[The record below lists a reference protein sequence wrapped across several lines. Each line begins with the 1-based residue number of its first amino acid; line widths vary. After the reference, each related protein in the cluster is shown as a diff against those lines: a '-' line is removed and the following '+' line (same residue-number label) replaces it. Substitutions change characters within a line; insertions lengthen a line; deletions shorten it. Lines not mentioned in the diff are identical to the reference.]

1 MASSQPSTIGQTFVP
16 PGLASLKLTAAK
28 IKTTWH
34 TQSFADKSAV
44 YYHNSVFP
52 DHVMQTHRMLLLDGL
67 FVLISRRAY

>member
-1 MASSQPSTIGQTFVP
+1 MASSQQLTSGQTFVP
-16 PGLASLKLTAAK
+16 RWLAFIKLTVAI

-44 YYHNSVFP
+44 YSHSSVSP

>member
-1 MASSQPSTIGQTFVP
+1 MASSQQLTSGQTFVP
-16 PGLASLKLTAAK
+16 PWLASLKLTAAK

-44 YYHNSVFP
+44 YYHNSVIP